1 MQILWLFAFLL
12 SEAGDPPS
20 DFRPHKKEQNREV
33 TNISN
38 QPIIFNITYTPWKVK
53 SNATA
58 EERAKFERERPYYEM
73 SDSGNNIYKYM
84 TSDRKLNGENSKTE
98 TRSLINYFEK
108 STGVFNGN
116 GVITQEQLKA
126 IQQRAHA
133 PKNIWHGF
141 ISQNKEMSY
150 KIDTPEKCMWLIKR
164 TFGEFFK
171 DMGLA
176 PKNIDLIC
184 ALHKD
189 KPHHLHIHF
198 WFAEKEPKCKYRK
211 KQTEYRHKGKI
222 EKRVLDRM
230 HVRLNM
236 DIMESHPKL
245 YVLRDEALRELKKI
259 SALRDI
265 ITKDDI
271 KEAVL
276 ELAKTIP
283 KVCSFHYGSKDMI
296 PYREQINRVVN
307 KLLLYDKTAR
317 KADLRFDA
325 ELQSLRQKVN
335 GLINGNGENTNHYKI
350 DPKNITLI
358 DDIENDYKRRQ
369 GNILLNTVK
378 YIKSEIFET
387 KIRHKVNDKWLKRRL
402 AISHRKVGKLFD
414 GLLASFGG
422 ESELLERDF
431 TNRLQEIEKEIEQ
444 EREAQGNVEE
454 QLKIN
459 SKWTWGK

>member
-1 MQILWLFAFLL
+1 MAIYDFAFR
-12 SEAGDPPS
+12 SGKPAFGHS
-20 DFRPHKKEQNREV
+20 STRER
-33 TNISN
+33 TKQEELNISN
-38 QPIIFNITYTPWKVK
+38 QPIIFNITYTPWKIK
-53 SNATA
+53 SNATE

-73 SDSGNNIYKYM
+73 SSGNNIYKYM

-98 TRSLINYFEK
+98 TTSLINYFEK
-108 STGVFNGN
+108 STGVFNGD
-116 GVITQEQLKA
+116 GVITQEQLRQ
-126 IQQRAHA
+126 IQHRAHA

-141 ISQNKEMSY
+141 ISLNQEMSH
-150 KIDTPEKCMWLIKR
+150 KIDTPEKCMRLIKR

-171 DMGLA
+171 DMGLN
-176 PKNIDLIC
+176 PNNIDLIC

-222 EKRVLDRM
+222 DKRVLDRM

-236 DIMESHPKL
+236 DISKSHPKL
-245 YVLRDEALRELKKI
+245 YMSRDEALRELKKI
-259 SALRDI
+259 SAFKDI
-265 ITKDDI
+265 ITKDDV

-283 KVCSFHYGSKDMI
+283 KSCSFHYGSKDMI
-296 PYREQINRVVN
+296 PYRQQIDRVVN
-307 KLLLYDKTAR
+307 KLLMYDKTAR
-317 KADLRFDA
+317 KADLRFHT
-325 ELQSLRQKVN
+325 ELETVRLKANS
-335 GLINGNGENTNHYKI
+335 LINGNGENTNHYKI

-358 DDIENDYKRRQ
+358 DDIANDYKRRQ
-369 GNILLNTVK
+369 GNLLLKTVK
-378 YIKSEIFET
+378 YIKSETFET
-387 KIRHKVNDKWLKRRL
+387 QIRHKVNDKGLKRRL

-414 GLLASFGG
+414 GLIASFGS

-444 EREAQGNVEE
+444 EREERGNDE
-454 QLKIN
+454 QSKTT

>member
-1 MQILWLFAFLL
+1 MLD
-12 SEAGDPPS
+12 GD
-20 DFRPHKKEQNREV
+20 
-33 TNISN
+33 
-38 QPIIFNITYTPWKVK
+38 
-53 SNATA
+53 
-58 EERAKFERERPYYEM
+58 
-73 SDSGNNIYKYM
+73 NNIYKYM
-84 TSDRKLNGENSKTE
+84 TSDRKLNGENSKSDMM
-98 TRSLINYFEK
+98 SLIRYFEK
-108 STGVFNGN
+108 STGVFNGD

-126 IQQRAHA
+126 IQQRAHT

-141 ISQNKEMSY
+141 ISLNKEMSH
-150 KIDTPEKCMWLIKR
+150 KIDAPEKCMRLIKR

-171 DMGLA
+171 DMGLE
-176 PKNIDLIC
+176 PNNVDLIC

-198 WFAEKEPKCKYRK
+198 WFAEKEPRCKYRK

-222 EKRVLDRM
+222 DKRVLDRM

-236 DIMESHPKL
+236 DISESHPRL
-245 YVLRDEALRELKKI
+245 YISRDEALRELKKI

-265 ITKDDI
+265 ITKDDV

-276 ELAKTIP
+276 ELAKSIP
-283 KVCSFHYGSKDMI
+283 KGCSFHYGSKDMI
-296 PYREQINRVVN
+296 PYREQIDRVVN
-307 KLLLYDKTAR
+307 KLLIYDKTAR
-317 KADLRFDA
+317 KADLRFDT
-325 ELQSLRQKVN
+325 ELQTLRQKVN
-335 GLINGNGENTNHYKI
+335 GLINGNGEDVNHYKI

-378 YIKSEIFET
+378 YIKTETFET
-387 KIRHKVNDKWLKRRL
+387 KIRHKVNDKGLKRRF

-454 QLKIN
+454 QPQTN
-459 SKWTWGK
+459 SKWLWGK

>member
-1 MQILWLFAFLL
+1 M
-12 SEAGDPPS
+12 GG
-20 DFRPHKKEQNREV
+20 N
-33 TNISN
+33 NISN
-38 QPIIFNITYTPWKVK
+38 QPIIFNITYTPWKIK

-58 EERAKFERERPYYEM
+58 EERARFERERPYYEM
-73 SDSGNNIYKYM
+73 SDNGNNIYKYM

-98 TRSLINYFEK
+98 TTSLINYFEK
-108 STGVFNGN
+108 STGVFNGD

-141 ISQNKEMSY
+141 ISLNKEMSH
-150 KIDTPEKCMWLIKR
+150 KIDTPEKCMRLIKR

-171 DMGLA
+171 DIGLDQ
-176 PKNIDLIC
+176 NNVDLIC

-211 KQTEYRHKGKI
+211 KQPEYRHKGKI
-222 EKRVLDRM
+222 DKRVLDRM

-236 DIMESHPKL
+236 DISESNPKL
-245 YVLRDEALRELKKI
+245 YISRDEALRELKKI

-265 ITKDDI
+265 ITKGDF

-276 ELAKTIP
+276 ELAKVIP
-283 KVCSFHYGSKDMI
+283 KGCSFHYGSKDMM
-296 PYREQINRVVN
+296 PYREQIDRVVN
-307 KLLLYDKTAR
+307 KLLMYDKTAR
-317 KADLRFDA
+317 KADLRFHT
-325 ELQSLRQKVN
+325 ELQGLRRKVN
-335 GLINGNGENTNHYKI
+335 SLITGNGDDTNHYKI

-358 DDIENDYKRRQ
+358 DDIENDYRRRQ
-369 GNILLNTVK
+369 GNILLSTVK
-378 YIKSEIFET
+378 YIKSETFET
-387 KIRHKVNDKWLKRRL
+387 RIRHKVNDKGLKRRL

-444 EREAQGNVEE
+444 EREEQGNVEA
-454 QLKIN
+454 N
-459 SKWTWGK
+459 ATSKWTWGK